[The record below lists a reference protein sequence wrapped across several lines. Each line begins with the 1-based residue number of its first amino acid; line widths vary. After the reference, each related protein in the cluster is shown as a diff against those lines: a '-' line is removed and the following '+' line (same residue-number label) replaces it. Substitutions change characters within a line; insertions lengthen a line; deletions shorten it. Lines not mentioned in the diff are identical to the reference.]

1 MPEITITVND
11 AEIVEMVT
19 KMIAKDIAAQYT
31 AESRDTKYG
40 IRKGVESAV
49 KEYIY
54 ANKDVIIEKCEEA
67 IAAWNRRAQ
76 PENEPLTEKDLRE
89 MENVSDG
96 TPIWI
101 EPTDKYTGEWSAAW
115 YIWPYDSKDFKL
127 NTYAV
132 KWLAYRTKPEGSAE

>member
-49 KEYIY
+49 KEHIY
-54 ANKDVIIEKCEEA
+54 ANKDAIIEKCVA
-67 IAAWNRRAQ
+67 RASAELVRKGL
-76 PENEPLTEKDLRE
+76 PKLLDRLRE
-89 MENVSDG
+89 LEA
-96 TPIWI
+96 TP
-101 EPTDKYTGEWSAAW
+101 
-115 YIWPYDSKDFKL
+115 
-127 NTYAV
+127 
-132 KWLAYRTKPEGSAE
+132 